1 MLSKFILALCLPAVF
16 CASSALAAAPM
27 FAQECTFEWQIRA
40 RGIAVGTST
49 DVVRWGTSSGVS
61 VVSHFVPNAVAAV
74 LGAPK
79 MERRWASSSLGV
91 QREETKTKGK
101 MEHERVQWTTK
112 TGTGVLWQT
121 VGSGEPQEHPAP
133 TGAVRFIDS
142 TVFPYLELV
151 GLPLE
156 SGSALWVLNRQAPY
170 PAAARRT
177 QDTLEYTADNKRGT
191 VWISTG
197 KPTKLAFT
205 EGRDSFEATVVSTQC
220 KP

>member
-1 MLSKFILALCLPAVF
+1 MF
-16 CASSALAAAPM
+16 SALATTPPNPTG
-27 FAQECTFEWQIRA
+27 QECSFEWQIRA
-40 RGIAVGTST
+40 RGIAVGTSL
-49 DVVRWGTSSGVS
+49 DVVRWGGPAGVS
-61 VVSHFVPNAVAAV
+61 VVSNFTPNAVAAV
-74 LGAPK
+74 LGAPT
-79 MERRWASSSLGV
+79 MERRWSSNAKGT

-112 TGTGVLWQT
+112 AGSPVLWQT
-121 VGSGEPQEHPAP
+121 VGSGQAQEYPAP

-151 GLPLE
+151 GQPLE
-156 SGSALWVLNRQAPY
+156 GGTALWVLNRQAPY
-170 PAAARRT
+170 PAAAKRSET
-177 QDTLEYTADNKRGT
+177 TLEYTAANKHGT
-191 VWISTG
+191 VWVSAA

>member
-112 TGTGVLWQT
+112 TGT
-121 VGSGEPQEHPAP
+121 
-133 TGAVRFIDS
+133 
-142 TVFPYLELV
+142 
-151 GLPLE
+151 
-156 SGSALWVLNRQAPY
+156 
-170 PAAARRT
+170 

-220 KP
+220 K